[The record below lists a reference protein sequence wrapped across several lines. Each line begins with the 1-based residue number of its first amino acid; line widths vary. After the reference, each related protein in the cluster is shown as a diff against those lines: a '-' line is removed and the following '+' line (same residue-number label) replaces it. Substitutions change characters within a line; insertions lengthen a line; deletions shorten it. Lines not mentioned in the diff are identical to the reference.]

1 MSLSSDAKRRNSN
14 MTNKRKEEVLED
26 YGDARKST
34 LTYGEKL
41 AQIANAPQ
49 PIFTDDEISSEYDPS
64 RR

>member
-1 MSLSSDAKRRNSN
+1 